1 MIHVLPDQLASQIA
15 AGEVVERPSSVVK
28 ELVENSID
36 AGATTITIDIRGGG
50 RQLIQVADN
59 GSGIDTAEIET
70 AFLRHATSK
79 LNTAEDLHA
88 IRTLGFRGE
97 ALAAIAAVSQ
107 VTVVS
112 RARDAA
118 TGTRLVLDG
127 GHVVTREAV
136 GAPAGTVI
144 AVENLFYNVPARLK
158 FLKSITTEKRLID
171 EFVTR
176 YALAYPAIR
185 FRLTHDNRV
194 TFQTTGNGQ
203 TADVLL
209 AVYGPDTVR
218 QLISVAPDASDERP
232 VRVRGYVSD
241 PALNWANR
249 NHIQL
254 FVNGRAVRDNRLTF
268 AVVQAYHT
276 LLPAGRYPLGLLFL
290 TLPPEDVDVNVHPAK
305 VEVRFRDEGVMFS
318 AVQREVRAV
327 LLNTTPGRAV
337 GGGWAMVGDSWSAGG
352 GWRVAGGD
360 RAGFASRDDDGER
373 PAAQLDIP
381 WQLQP
386 PAPETGIGDEPATP
400 VATPPISPTRLPIM
414 RVVGQVGA
422 AYIIAEGPD
431 GLYLIDQ
438 HAAHERILYE
448 QLLAQWR
455 QRHVASQGLVAP
467 ATVYLSPSQA
477 DLVEEHAALLAG
489 LGFDVEPF
497 GPGAFLVRAVPA
509 LLGRADPAAA
519 LSAVV
524 ADLESAATP
533 LQAQLEALA
542 LRRVCKSAAVK
553 AGQTLSREE
562 MEALIAQ
569 LERCET
575 PHTCPHGRPTLIHL
589 SAAALARQ
597 FGRT

>member
-36 AGATTITIDIRGGG
+36 AGATAITIDVRGGG

-59 GSGIDTAEIET
+59 GSGIDAAEIET

-79 LNTAEDLHA
+79 LSTADDLHA

-158 FLKSITTEKRLID
+158 FLKSVTTEKRLID

-185 FRLTHDNRV
+185 FRLSHDNRV
-194 TFQTTGNGQ
+194 TFQTTGNGE

-209 AVYGPDTVR
+209 AVYGPETVR
-218 QLISVAPDASDERP
+218 QLLPVAPDETDERP

-276 LLPAGRYPLGLLFL
+276 LLPVGRYPLGLLFL
-290 TLPPEDVDVNVHPAK
+290 DLPPEDVDVNVHPAK
-305 VEVRFRDEGVMFS
+305 VEVRFRDEGAMFS
-318 AVQREVRAV
+318 AVQRQVRAV
-327 LLNTTPGRAV
+327 LLGTTPGRAV
-337 GGGWAMVGDSWSAGG
+337 SSQWSVFSNQWSASG
-352 GWRVAGGD
+352 GWRAAGGD
-360 RAGFASRDDDGER
+360 RAGFEERDDGGER

-381 WQLQP
+381 WQLRP
-386 PAPETGIGDEPATP
+386 PAPETDDGEGGASPVPPPAP
-400 VATPPISPTRLPIM
+400 AETRLPIM

-477 DLVEEHAALLAG
+477 DLVEEHAALLGG

-497 GPGAFLVRAVPA
+497 GPGAFQVRAVPA

-519 LSAVV
+519 LAAVV

-533 LQAQLEALA
+533 LQAQLEALV

-589 SAAALARQ
+589 SAATLARQ